1 MLRSPVAAFVVSVCL
16 VGNLFW
22 GGIAKAA
29 DGVFCENPSNPL
41 SCTIVVS
48 APGNGGTSQGDGA
61 GDGAGGIKPNDG
73 SGSAADYVASKGDAA
88 AGSPE
93 ATAGD
98 SRPIT
103 STECDWT
110 AMTPAPGAG
119 DPRWSGAD
127 PAANSIIQNNCN
139 GPTRYAVVPN
149 GAAAGGGAPPAP
161 PPPPPDPAV
170 LAQQAIG
177 QLRIPKPGIHLG
189 PDANRIAVNFY
200 AWLWLGDA
208 PPVSSTVA
216 LRGVSVTATATLSSV
231 DWSMGEP
238 LSLNG
243 GGVASV
249 TCQGPGVAPSANA
262 DFREPPPCGYMFKYR
277 SLLERTNGVGKWP
290 VAATTTW
297 SVVWTA
303 STGQTGTDSLSASST
318 TNVEVGEYRTTRG
331 TGG

>member
-1 MLRSPVAAFVVSVCL
+1 MLLPV
-16 VGNLFW
+16 
-22 GGIAKAA
+22 
-29 DGVFCENPSNPL
+29 
-41 SCTIVVS
+41 T
-48 APGNGGTSQGDGA
+48 
-61 GDGAGGIKPNDG
+61 
-73 SGSAADYVASKGDAA
+73 
-88 AGSPE
+88 
-93 ATAGD
+93 
-98 SRPIT
+98 SRPIA

-110 AMTPAPGAG
+110 ALTPSPGAG
-119 DPRWSGAD
+119 DPRWGGAD

-149 GAAAGGGAPPAP
+149 GAAAGGGAVPPA

-189 PDANRIAVNFY
+189 PDPDRIAVNFY
-200 AWLWLGDA
+200 AWLWLDNA

-238 LSLNG
+238 LVVGWWRRCVGDVSWSRAWHLRRTRI
-243 GGVASV
+243 S
-249 TCQGPGVAPSANA
+249 P
-262 DFREPPPCGYMFKYR
+262 EPPPCGYMFKYR

-297 SVVWTA
+297 SVSWTA